1 MVSPMLW
8 LAFHMWF
15 LLVLAFAT
23 GLGVGWWIW
32 GARSAPVATLDDETT
47 MGTLES
53 DGAATDP
60 PQKTD

>member
-1 MVSPMLW
+1 MLW

-15 LLVLAFAT
+15 LLVLAFMT

-32 GARSAPVATLDDETT
+32 GAHSAPVVVRDDETT

-53 DGAATDP
+53 DGAPPDP
-60 PQKTD
+60 PQKTG

>member
-1 MVSPMLW
+1 MVTPMLW
-8 LAFHMWF
+8 LALHMWF

-53 DGAATDP
+53 DGAASDP
-60 PQKTD
+60 PHKNQ